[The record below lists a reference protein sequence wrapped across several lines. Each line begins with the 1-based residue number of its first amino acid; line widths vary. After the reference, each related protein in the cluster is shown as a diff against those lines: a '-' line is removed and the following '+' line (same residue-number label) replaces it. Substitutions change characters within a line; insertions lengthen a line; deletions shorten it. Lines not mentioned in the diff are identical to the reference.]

1 MLMTQHPTRDAATLA
16 VCHGHRPQPYR
27 FIHKALRRKMTGVLT
42 QLAAADPHDDSE
54 RRDALDALEE
64 LLSVCEAHLT
74 HENGHFHRPLA
85 AAGSRAVLA
94 FEDDHEDHVTQ
105 IRALRDAARSL
116 EDSADTRSENLY
128 ALTLKFSRFV
138 GENFEHMADEETLL
152 THALWSAFDDAT
164 ILGFERGLTSTFTPE
179 QSAYYLRW
187 MARALNVAELA
198 DLLHG
203 ARREVPAEVFSLL
216 CGIVREEVTDPRWS
230 RIAQALELGPDG
242 SARAA

>member
-1 MLMTQHPTRDAATLA
+1 MLMTQHPTRDAATQA

-27 FIHKALRRKMTGVLT
+27 FIHKALRLKMTGVLT
-42 QLAAADPHDDSE
+42 QLAAADPHDDTE
-54 RRDALDALEE
+54 RRDALGALEE

-94 FEDDHEDHVTQ
+94 FEDDHEDHVAH
-105 IRALRDAARSL
+105 IRALRDAARAV
-116 EDSADTRSENLY
+116 EDSADTRAEGFY
-128 ALTLKFSRFV
+128 ALMLQFSRFV

-164 ILGFERGLTSTFTPE
+164 ILGFEHGLTSTFTPE

-187 MARALNVAELA
+187 MARALNAAELA

-203 ARREVPAEVFSLL
+203 ARGDVPADVFGVLW
-216 CGIVREEVTDPRWS
+216 GIVREEVTNARWS
-230 RIAQALELGPDG
+230 RIAIALDLDSDSE
-242 SARAA
+242 ARAA